1 MSNRMEKVYKVMRT
15 SGAWN
20 IVIGIVLIAVSVTA
34 GVISIVNGAAL
45 LKNKS
50 DITF

>member
-34 GVISIVNGAAL
+34 GVINGAAL